1 MRRKSHVDSG
11 SLRDEFLLDPDVV
24 FLNHGAFGACPR
36 AVFDC
41 YQGWQRELERQPV
54 EFLARRLPGLLEH
67 VRERLAGY
75 VGARPEDLVLV
86 PNATS
91 GINAVARSLRLQPG
105 DEVVATNHEYG
116 ACDLM
121 WRHVCEQARARYVR
135 AELPLPIPGD
145 AGAGAIAD
153 TLLARVTDR
162 TRALFFSHVTS
173 PTALVLPVAE
183 IARRARE
190 AGVTTIADGAHGPGH
205 VAVDLGALGVDVYA
219 GNCHK
224 WLCAPKGAGFLW
236 ARPELQE
243 SIDALVIGWGY
254 GEDATFVSRHTLAG
268 TRDPAAYLA
277 VPDAIDWQAAHG
289 WDAVRDRCH
298 ELAREARAR
307 LAELTDIE
315 PLAPGSRE
323 HCGQMVAARLPD
335 GDADELQHRL
345 YDEHRIEVPASRRW
359 NDTPLLRASFQGY
372 NDEHDLERLLD
383 ALARLL

>member
-1 MRRKSHVDSG
+1 MMARMA
-11 SLRDEFLLDPDVV
+11 LRAEFLLDPDVV

-36 AVFDC
+36 AVFER
-41 YQGWQRELERQPV
+41 YQHWQRELERRPV
-54 EFLARRLPGLLEH
+54 EFLARRLPPLLER
-67 VRERLAGY
+67 VRARLAGY
-75 VGARPEDLVLV
+75 VGSRPEDLVLV

-91 GINAVARSLRLQPG
+91 AVNAVARSLRLRPG
-105 DEVVATNHEYG
+105 DEVVATDHEYG

-121 WRHVCEQARARYVR
+121 WRHVCEQAGARYVR
-135 AELPLPIPGD
+135 AELPLPLPEDTGRVAD
-145 AGAGAIAD
+145 A
-153 TLLARVTDR
+153 LLARVSDR

-190 AGVTTIADGAHGPGH
+190 AGVTTIVDGAHGPGH
-205 VAVDLGALGVDVYA
+205 VPVDLDALGVDVYA

-236 ARPELQE
+236 ARTELQE

-277 VPDAIDWQAAHG
+277 IPDAIDWQAAHG

-307 LAELTDIE
+307 LAELTATE
-315 PLAPGSRE
+315 PLAPDRRE
-323 HCGQMVAARLPD
+323 HFVQMVATRLPEPNA
-335 GDADELQHRL
+335 DALQRRL
-345 YDEHRIEVPASRRW
+345 YDEHAIEVPASRRW

-372 NDEHDLERLLD
+372 NDESDLACLLEGLERLL
-383 ALARLL
+383 